1 LCQKALS
8 LSLITSK
15 PPRITI
21 KTKKMHTNNALR
33 PSKVIDEEVKWDK
46 SKTIISKTDP
56 VGTILYM
63 NDAFEEASEYNK
75 IELIGEPHNVIR
87 HPDMPKV
94 VFKVL
99 WDNLKQGNNF
109 HAIVKNLTRTGRY
122 YWVITDFDVEKD
134 EKGKITG
141 YTGRRK
147 ALPNSV
153 VKKIESLYKTLLEI
167 EKVKGEKASELYF
180 NSYLQEEVNS
190 SYDDFVVKLFEDSG
204 TAESKETL
212 TQEAPKEGG
221 IIKKGI
227 NWFFFGE
234 TNPK

>member
-1 LCQKALS
+1 MDS
-8 LSLITSK
+8 N
-15 PPRITI
+15 RTI
-21 KTKKMHTNNALR
+21 R
-33 PSKVIDEEVKWDK
+33 PSKILNEEVKWDK
-46 SKTIISKTDP
+46 SKVIISKTDP

-63 NDAFEEASEYNK
+63 NDTFEETSEYNK

-134 EKGKITG
+134 DKGKIVG

-147 ALPNSV
+147 ALPESV
-153 VKKIESLYKTLLEI
+153 IQKIEPLYKTLLEI
-167 EKVKGEKASELYF
+167 ENIKGEKASELYF
-180 NSYLQEEVNS
+180 NSYLKEEVNL
-190 SYDDFVVKLFEDSG
+190 SYDDFVVNLFES
-204 TAESKETL
+204 ESSKTNINKLEVEDKE
-212 TQEAPKEGG
+212 KGKV
-221 IIKKGI
+221 KKGI
-227 NWFFFGE
+227 NWFFFGDS
-234 TNPK
+234 NPK